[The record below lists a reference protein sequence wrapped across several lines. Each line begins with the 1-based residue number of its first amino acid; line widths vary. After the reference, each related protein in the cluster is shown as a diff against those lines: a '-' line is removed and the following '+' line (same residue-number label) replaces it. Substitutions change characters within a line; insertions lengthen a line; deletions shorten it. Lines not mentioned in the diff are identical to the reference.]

1 MNQLLANVLDAHGG
15 IKRWNEF
22 QKVEA
27 TIVTGGGFFALK
39 GMLQDAAPRRMSVWL
54 HEERSSVLPYGAPDQ
69 RTMFT
74 PERIVIEKLDG
85 TMVGERYAPRD
96 SFAGH
101 QMSTPWDALHRAYFN
116 GEALWTY
123 LTTPFL
129 LAMGGVRVEEIEP
142 WQEGAETWQVL
153 RAQFPSSIETHSL
166 IQEFFFDRDLQLRRH
181 DYSVNIAGSF
191 AAAQLTSDY
200 IVADGIHLPTKR
212 RAYTR
217 GPDRR
222 PIKDMLMVFIDIS
235 DVSFHRA

>member
-15 IKRWNEF
+15 IKRWYEF

-39 GMLQDAAPRRMSVWL
+39 GMLQDATPRRMSVWL

-74 PERIVIEKLDG
+74 PERIAIEKLDG
-85 TMVGERYAPRD
+85 TVVAERHAPKD

-101 QMSTPWDALHRAYFN
+101 QMSTPWDPLHRAYFN

-129 LAMGGVRVEEIEP
+129 LAMDGVRVEETEP
-142 WQEGAETWQVL
+142 WREGAETWRVL
-153 RAQFPSSIETHSL
+153 RAYFPGSIETHCL
-166 IQEFFFDRDLQLRRH
+166 IQDFFFGESDLMLRRH
-181 DYSVNIAGSF
+181 DYSVNIAGGFPAS
-191 AAAQLTSDY
+191 QLTSNY
-200 IVADGIHLPTKR
+200 AVANGIHLPTRR

-222 PIKDMLMVFIDIS
+222 PIQEMLMVAIDLS
-235 DVSFHRA
+235 EVRFE

>member
-39 GMLQDAAPRRMSVWL
+39 GMLQDATPRRMSVWL
-54 HEERSSVLPYGAPDQ
+54 HEQRSSVRPYGTPDQ

-74 PERIVIEKLDG
+74 PERIAIEKLDG
-85 TMVGERYAPRD
+85 TVVAERYAPKD

-101 QMSTPWDALHRAYFN
+101 QMSTPWDPLHRAYFN

-129 LAMGGVRVEEIEP
+129 LAMDGVRVEETEP
-142 WQEGAETWQVL
+142 WREGAETWRVL
-153 RAQFPSSIETHSL
+153 RAYFPGSIETHCL
-166 IQEFFFDRDLQLRRH
+166 IQDFFFGESDLMLRRH
-181 DYSVNIAGSF
+181 DYSVNIAGGFPAS
-191 AAAQLTSDY
+191 QLTSNY
-200 IVADGIHLPTKR
+200 AVANGIHLPTRR

-222 PIKDMLMVFIDIS
+222 PIQEMLMVAIDLS
-235 DVSFHRA
+235 EVRFE